1 MPKDIKKEEKASS
14 EVLEENTNKEVI
26 RDSMKKE
33 DPKEKYHSFKA
44 FARASHIAYGL
55 ITFIIVGV
63 VVGYFLDKY
72 FPGHKWMAVS
82 ILVFT
87 FLGIADFYRN
97 LLRLK

>member
-1 MPKDIKKEEKASS
+1 MPEKIKKEENEKI
-14 EVLEENTNKEVI
+14 EENNEKEVI

-55 ITFIIVGV
+55 ITFILVGV
-63 VVGYFLDKY
+63 VIGYFLDRY
-72 FPGHKWMAVS
+72 FPGHKWMAIS

-87 FLGIADFYRN
+87 FLGIVDFYRN

>member
-1 MPKDIKKEEKASS
+1 MPEEIKKEKKEKI
-14 EVLEENTNKEVI
+14 EENNEKEVI

-55 ITFIIVGV
+55 ITFILVGV
-63 VVGYFLDKY
+63 VIGYFLDRY
-72 FPGHKWMAVS
+72 FPGHKWMAIS

-87 FLGIADFYRN
+87 FLGIVDFYRN

>member
-1 MPKDIKKEEKASS
+1 MPEKIKKEENEKI
-14 EVLEENTNKEVI
+14 EENNEKEVI

-44 FARASHIAYGL
+44 FARASHVAYGL

-63 VVGYFLDKY
+63 VIGYFLDRY
-72 FPGHKWMAVS
+72 FPGHKWMAIS

-87 FLGIADFYRN
+87 FLGIVDFYRN

>member
-1 MPKDIKKEEKASS
+1 MPEEIKKEENEKI
-14 EVLEENTNKEVI
+14 EENNEKEVI

-55 ITFIIVGV
+55 ITFILVGV
-63 VVGYFLDKY
+63 VIGYFLDRY
-72 FPGHKWMAVS
+72 FPGHKWMAIS

-87 FLGIADFYRN
+87 FLGIVDFYRN

>member
-1 MPKDIKKEEKASS
+1 MPDSINQNNKEE
-14 EVLEENTNKEVI
+14 NKENKEQKVI
-26 RDSMKKE
+26 TGSMKKE

-63 VVGYFLDKY
+63 VIGYLLDHY

-87 FLGIADFYRN
+87 FLGIIDFYRN

>member
-1 MPKDIKKEEKASS
+1 MPEEIKKEENEKI
-14 EVLEENTNKEVI
+14 EENNEKEVI

-55 ITFIIVGV
+55 ITFILVGV
-63 VVGYFLDKY
+63 VIGYFLDRY

-87 FLGIADFYRN
+87 FLGIVDFYRN

>member
-1 MPKDIKKEEKASS
+1 MPDNLENKKEENN
-14 EVLEENTNKEVI
+14 EQEVI

-44 FARASHIAYGL
+44 FARASHVAYGL
-55 ITFIIVGV
+55 LTFILVGV
-63 VVGYFLDKY
+63 VVGYFLERY
-72 FPGHKWMAVS
+72 FGHKWMAVS

-87 FLGIADFYRN
+87 FLGIVDFYRN

>member
-1 MPKDIKKEEKASS
+1 MPEKIKKEENEKI
-14 EVLEENTNKEVI
+14 EENNDKEVI

-55 ITFIIVGV
+55 ITFILVGV
-63 VVGYFLDKY
+63 VIGYFLDHY
-72 FPGHKWMAVS
+72 FPGHKWMAIS

-87 FLGIADFYRN
+87 FLGIIDFYRN

>member
-1 MPKDIKKEEKASS
+1 MPEKIKKEENEKI
-14 EVLEENTNKEVI
+14 EENNEKEVI

-55 ITFIIVGV
+55 ITFILVGV
-63 VVGYFLDKY
+63 AIGYFLDRY
-72 FPGHKWMAVS
+72 FPGHKWMAIS

-87 FLGIADFYRN
+87 FLGIVDFYRN

>member
-1 MPKDIKKEEKASS
+1 MPEKIKKEENEKI
-14 EVLEENTNKEVI
+14 EENNEKEVI

-55 ITFIIVGV
+55 ITFILVGV
-63 VVGYFLDKY
+63 VIGYFLDHY
-72 FPGHKWMAVS
+72 FPGHKWMAIS

-87 FLGIADFYRN
+87 FLGIVDFYRN

>member
-1 MPKDIKKEEKASS
+1 MPEKIKKEENEKI
-14 EVLEENTNKEVI
+14 EENNEKEVI

-55 ITFIIVGV
+55 ITFILVGV
-63 VVGYFLDKY
+63 VIGYFLDHY
-72 FPGHKWMAVS
+72 FPGHKWMAIS

-87 FLGIADFYRN
+87 FLGIIDFYRN